1 MGKMISVSF
10 YFGEINRA
18 AFERKF
24 GLSIEAVFPNE
35 VAFVLERGLMEY
47 TDTTLRLTPLGAQD
61 YNGVIALFYAPAVQ
75 EHLLKLVRGERTR
88 PVRGWRKVWQPEYEA
103 LKLSTVSI

>member
-10 YFGEINRA
+10 YFGEINLA
-18 AFERKF
+18 AFQGKF
-24 GLSIEAVFPNE
+24 GLSLEAAFPRE
-35 VAFVLERGLMEY
+35 VAFVIERGLMEY
-47 TDTTLRLTPLGAQD
+47 TASTLRLTPQGAQD

-88 PVRGWRKVWQPEYEA
+88 PVRGWRRVWQPEFEA
-103 LKLSTVSI
+103 LKLATA